1 MSKQY
6 VAKPLKV
13 DAFQYGTDT
22 SPLWFLQAIR
32 KRHIHIMPSKG
43 HIVAK
48 TEAGKINF
56 YDPITFNALFETVV
70 AAEDLDKDGTI
81 DSREKAIASET
92 KKKKST
98 KPKKTKK
105 DVEPSKVTED

>member
-13 DAFQYGTDT
+13 DAFQYGKDV
-22 SPLWFLQAIR
+22 SPLWFLTAIR
-32 KRHIHIMPSKG
+32 KRQIKLMPSRG

-56 YDPITFNALFETVV
+56 YDPITFNALFETVES
-70 AAEDLDKDGTI
+70 ATDLNKDGTV
-81 DSREKAIASET
+81 DTREKAIASET
-92 KKKKST
+92 KAKRKR
-98 KPKKTKK
+98 KPKKEEVP
-105 DVEPSKVTED
+105 VEPEVTED